1 MSRLESPC
9 LPHLESHRD
18 KPNGHVLLASTALKR
33 PHPHRHT
40 SSTPSVSSPHD
51 PAVIFDRLLA
61 LSKDLVSE
69 DTLSPVQAWS
79 LILEHPTVSSLDIT
93 RTKQL
98 SSSLL
103 EIVKCYGY
111 VRPVIGVLYLLLMYS
126 LLRRLGLAL
135 S

>member
-9 LPHLESHRD
+9 LPHLGSHHD
-18 KPNGHVLLASTALKR
+18 KPNGHVLLASTALMR
-33 PHPHRHT
+33 PHPHRHALPT
-40 SSTPSVSSPHD
+40 SALSSPQD
-51 PAVIFDRLLA
+51 PAATFDRLFA

-79 LILEHPTVSSLDIT
+79 FILGHPRVSSLDIT

-98 SSSLL
+98 SASLL

-111 VRPVIGVLYLLLMYS
+111 VRSMIGVLYLLLT
-126 LLRRLGLAL
+126 
-135 S
+135 

>member
-9 LPHLESHRD
+9 LPHLESHHD
-18 KPNGHVLLASTALKR
+18 KPNGHVLLASAALMG
-33 PHPHRHT
+33 PHPHRHA
-40 SSTPSVSSPHD
+40 SSTSPVSSPHD

-61 LSKDLVSE
+61 LSKHLVSE

-79 LILEHPTVSSLDIT
+79 FILGHPMVSSLDKT

-98 SSSLL
+98 SASLL

-111 VRPVIGVLYLLLMYS
+111 VRPMMGVLYLLLTYS